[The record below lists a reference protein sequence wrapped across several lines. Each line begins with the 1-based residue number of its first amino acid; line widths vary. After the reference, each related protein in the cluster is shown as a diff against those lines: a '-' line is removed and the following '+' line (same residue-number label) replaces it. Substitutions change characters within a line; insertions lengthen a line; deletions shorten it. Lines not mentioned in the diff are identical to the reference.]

1 MKNMMIVAVIIGLLG
16 MIFYGSARMKLTKE
30 VSEKME
36 VKVMDPSVSAAL
48 MSDHLPSNPNN
59 QLEFNT
65 DNLKD
70 IYLAGGCFW
79 GLEAYLTRISGV
91 YDATVGYANGQTE
104 NPSYEDLIYRDS
116 GHAETVHL
124 RYDPNLVSLETI
136 ISYYFKVIDPT
147 SLNKQGNDRGTQY
160 RTGIY
165 FTDEKEEAVIM
176 GLIDKEQMDYKDDIV
191 VEVQTLTHYYLAE
204 EYHQDYLEKNPNGY
218 CHIDINVVTEEVSNY
233 VKPSDSVLK
242 AELTDLQY
250 KVTQEGGTE
259 KPFDNEYWDHKEK
272 GIYVDVVT
280 GEPLF
285 SSKDKY
291 DSGTGWPSF
300 TKPIEESSIME
311 VEDKTLGMNRTEVK
325 SLTGDTHLGHLF
337 DDGPKDEGGLRYC
350 VNSASLRFVP
360 YEDMEEMGYGHLL
373 YLFE

>member
-1 MKNMMIVAVIIGLLG
+1 
-16 MIFYGSARMKLTKE
+16 
-30 VSEKME
+30 
-36 VKVMDPSVSAAL
+36 MDPSVSAAL

-59 QLEFNT
+59 QLEFDT

-165 FTDEKEEAVIM
+165 FTDEKEEAVII
-176 GLIDKEQMDYKDDIV
+176 GLISKEQMDYKDEIV
-191 VEVQTLTHYYLAE
+191 VEVQPLTHYYLAE

-218 CHIDINVVTEEVSNY
+218 CHIDINIVTEEVSNY

-242 AELTDLQY
+242 EELTDLQY
-250 KVTQEGGTE
+250 KVTQEGSTE
-259 KPFDNEYWDHKEK
+259 RPFDNEYWDHKEK

-325 SLTGDTHLGHLF
+325 SLSGDTHLGHLF

-360 YEDMEEMGYGHLL
+360 YEDMEELGYGHLL

>member
-59 QLEFNT
+59 QLEFDT

-242 AELTDLQY
+242 EELTDLQY

>member
-176 GLIDKEQMDYKDDIV
+176 GLIDKE
-191 VEVQTLTHYYLAE
+191 
-204 EYHQDYLEKNPNGY
+204 
-218 CHIDINVVTEEVSNY
+218 
-233 VKPSDSVLK
+233 
-242 AELTDLQY
+242 
-250 KVTQEGGTE
+250 
-259 KPFDNEYWDHKEK
+259 
-272 GIYVDVVT
+272 
-280 GEPLF
+280 
-285 SSKDKY
+285 
-291 DSGTGWPSF
+291 
-300 TKPIEESSIME
+300 
-311 VEDKTLGMNRTEVK
+311 
-325 SLTGDTHLGHLF
+325 
-337 DDGPKDEGGLRYC
+337 
-350 VNSASLRFVP
+350 
-360 YEDMEEMGYGHLL
+360 
-373 YLFE
+373 